1 MKILI
6 LSAANNVHTMRWANA
21 MSERGHNVTVVSCRD
36 HKPDSKVQ
44 YDSDVKIL
52 LLKFSSG
59 LGYYLNARELKKI
72 AKKQRFDVIN
82 VHYASGYGTLGRMA
96 NLKNALLNIWGS
108 DVYVYP
114 YKKKFNEKIIKKNLS
129 FYNYVA
135 STSRCMAEQARKF
148 VDRNYYITP
157 FGVDVLLFK
166 PINGLKDPDKFTIG
180 TVKSLSPI
188 YGISDSIKAFGLV
201 IKRLKAEGEIE
212 RVNRLRYEI
221 YGRGEQQPELQQL
234 INDLDLSDKV
244 KLCGYVENNKLP
256 EIYNRFD
263 LFVCNSLSESFGV
276 AAVEAMA
283 CGVPVV
289 TSAADGFKEVVAD
302 GVTGL
307 IVPIGDLTAI
317 SDCVYKL
324 IKNEPLRCKMGAAG
338 VERVKTLYSW
348 KDNVDVMENLY
359 RRVDSGDYWK

>member
-1 MKILI
+1 M
-6 LSAANNVHTMRWANA
+6 
-21 MSERGHNVTVVSCRD
+21 
-36 HKPDSKVQ
+36 
-44 YDSDVKIL
+44 
-52 LLKFSSG
+52 
-59 LGYYLNARELKKI
+59 
-72 AKKQRFDVIN
+72 
-82 VHYASGYGTLGRMA
+82 
-96 NLKNALLNIWGS
+96 
-108 DVYVYP
+108 YP

-148 VDRNYYITP
+148 VDRKYYITP

-166 PINGLKDPDKFTIG
+166 PMNGLKDPDKFTIG

-212 RVNRLRYEI
+212 RANRLRYEI

-289 TSAADGFKEVVAD
+289 TSDADGFKEVVSD

-307 IVPIGDLTAI
+307 IVPRGDLTAI
-317 SDCVYKL
+317 SNAMFYFIMEKKERE
-324 IKNEPLRCKMGAAG
+324 IYASAG
-338 VERVKTLYSW
+338 VERVRKLYDWENSVNIMF
-348 KDNVDVMENLY
+348 DLYCRME
-359 RRVDSGDYWK
+359 KK

>member
-157 FGVDVLLFK
+157 FGVDVLLCK
-166 PINGLKDPDKFTIG
+166 PINGLTDPDKFTIG
-180 TVKSLSPI
+180 TVKTLSPI

-212 RVNRLRYEI
+212 RANRLRYEI

-276 AAVEAMA
+276 AAVEAKA

-289 TSAADGFKEVVAD
+289 TSDADGFKEVVSD

-307 IVPIGDLTAI
+307 IVPRGDLTAI
-317 SDCVYKL
+317 SNAMFYFIMEKKERE
-324 IKNEPLRCKMGAAG
+324 IYASAG
-338 VERVKTLYSW
+338 VERVRKLYDWENSVNIMF
-348 KDNVDVMENLY
+348 DLYCRME
-359 RRVDSGDYWK
+359 KK